1 MAKREVLVPI
11 EREDI
16 PFHNHTITAVK
27 LSDNRIAVVLS
38 WVCEALELHSQ
49 GQAQRIERTPSIA
62 DELVIVKVLAKRG
75 GMQDMLA
82 LTLRGF
88 PTWILGIHPSELK
101 GDNPEKAERIR
112 QMILAYQVEA
122 VDVLYNHFAQ
132 KGYLALPESSTIVP
146 AEPVKP
152 SAPQP
157 DAPHDEWI
165 IYYQQMAR
173 WHQQLQDI
181 EVRMQKVEQR
191 QDNTEARVGSLEKIV
206 GSMLPR
212 VGGLSTE
219 HRATAQEMVKQIS
232 KISRVKPQYIWS
244 DLKKD
249 FHAPTYSDIPDEK
262 WADVQK
268 WLQRR
273 LDSTQRGKGIEQQ
286 PSLFTTDD
294 TQDE

>member
-1 MAKREVLVPI
+1 MV
-11 EREDI
+11 
-16 PFHNHTITAVK
+16 
-27 LSDNRIAVVLS
+27 
-38 WVCEALELHSQ
+38 
-49 GQAQRIERTPSIA
+49 
-62 DELVIVKVLAKRG
+62 
-75 GMQDMLA
+75 A

-88 PTWILGIHPSELK
+88 PTWILGINPSEVE
-101 GDNPEKAERIR
+101 GSTPEAVERIR
-112 QMILAYQVEA
+112 QMIIAYQVEA
-122 VDVLYNHFAQ
+122 VDVLYNHFSQ
-132 KGYLALPESSTIVP
+132 KSRLALPESQAIVP

-152 SAPQP
+152 AAPQQ

-165 IYYQQMAR
+165 TYYQQMAR

-181 EVRMQKVEQR
+181 EIRVQQVEQR

-206 GSMLPR
+206 GSMLPH

-249 FHAPTYSDIPDEK
+249 FHAPAYSDIPDEK
-262 WADVQK
+262 WPKVQQ

-273 LDSTQRGKGIEQQ
+273 LDNARQGKGIEQQ
-286 PSLFTTDD
+286 PSLF
-294 TQDE
+294 DESER